1 MLPSL
6 NQAARREPPGLLL
19 PNRRV
24 AQDDE
29 VSANLV
35 AKILGE
41 HSAAAHALAE
51 LARRRTSGEDAF
63 ITEAR
68 GTWWV
73 GCWPKEENTDGT

>member
-1 MLPSL
+1 M
-6 NQAARREPPGLLL
+6 
-19 PNRRV
+19 

-51 LARRRTSGEDAF
+51 LARRRASGEDAF
-63 ITEAR
+63 ITDGR